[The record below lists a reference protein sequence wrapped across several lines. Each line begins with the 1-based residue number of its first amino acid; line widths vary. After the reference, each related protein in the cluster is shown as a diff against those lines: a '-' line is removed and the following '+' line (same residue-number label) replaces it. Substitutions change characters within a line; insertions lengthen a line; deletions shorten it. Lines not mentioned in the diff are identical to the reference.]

1 MHFKGNCG
9 TERLP
14 WQLRRKGSACN
25 AGDADLIPGPGR
37 LRAWQPTPAF
47 LPGELHGQ
55 RRLVGCSPQG
65 CRELDMTEE
74 TQQACTVGQR
84 GDEKQDAAG
93 RGNTKEDE
101 ASTPGAPKERQQQ
114 PRKSGCQEA
123 GRVGGAAEGAR
134 ASFQVTSLKSKKT

>member
-1 MHFKGNCG
+1 
-9 TERLP
+9 
-14 WQLRRKGSACN
+14 
-25 AGDADLIPGPGR
+25 
-37 LRAWQPTPAF
+37 
-47 LPGELHGQ
+47 
-55 RRLVGCSPQG
+55 
-65 CRELDMTEE
+65 MTEE
-74 TQQACTVGQR
+74 TQQAYTVGQR
-84 GDEKQDAAG
+84 DEKQDAAG